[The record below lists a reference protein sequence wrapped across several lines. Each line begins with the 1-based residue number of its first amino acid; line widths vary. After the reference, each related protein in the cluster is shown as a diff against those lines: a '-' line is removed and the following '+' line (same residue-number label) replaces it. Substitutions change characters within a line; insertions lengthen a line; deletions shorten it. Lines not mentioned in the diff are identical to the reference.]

1 MLKNRS
7 LQVKM
12 VKDAD
17 TPIETVEDIV
27 GFEEKV
33 AIIGH
38 QIKGI
43 LLMVG
48 GGVIVYIAADTLRQ
62 VAIEQVKK

>member
-17 TPIETVEDIV
+17 MPAEEIEEVSFD
-27 GFEEKV
+27 EKV

-48 GGVIVYIAADTLRQ
+48 GGIIVYVAADTLRQ
-62 VAIEQVKK
+62 IAIEQTKK